1 MNRIDKSDIQLT
13 VLIPFMNEGEEVAAT
28 VADVRRTAGKSVD
41 IVVLNDCSTDGYAYE
56 EKLRP
61 YDVRYVCNPK
71 NLGSAPSRD
80 VCVDLCETPYF
91 LFLDAHMRFFCND
104 WVGQITERLVKDDRR
119 LLCGQ
124 TLPLTKDEKG
134 VRITEKYASTFG
146 AYMPL
151 NRNDLQPDI
160 KWNGIETAPSSD
172 EQEIPMI
179 LGAAY
184 AGSTRYWK
192 YLRGMEGM
200 QRYGTE
206 EQSVSL
212 KAWLEGG
219 RCVLLKKVVLGH
231 IYRKKSPFKR
241 YSEVELFNKLWL
253 VSLLFPPT
261 LKAKSFAIAQTKDS
275 DTFNRALEIFRSK
288 QTEYTELKN
297 YYSKTFTQSFERI
310 VQINK
315 PLVKANIK
323 QKNFTD
329 TLNKL
334 PEVAT
339 FLKANTADNYGLFN
353 GRMGQ
358 ILWLEHYSRY
368 AKDEQYDN
376 LATSLWDSIN
386 HAVTENLLPWYF
398 STGLTGIGWALYYLY
413 DKGFVDE
420 LPEEIFSSID
430 EVISTLDFD
439 NISDQSLNTGLA
451 GLLAYCGARYRFSDS
466 KLYDKNFL
474 ECLAGVAE
482 RVIKE
487 SHDFYEL
494 SFAYYLKELI
504 VNGKPAYDI
513 PMSISDIMEYQYSFA
528 ENKEYWNNTILGA
541 VLSTTLKAMNY
552 INA

>member
-1 MNRIDKSDIQLT
+1 MNRHSDILLT
-13 VLIPFMNEGEEVAAT
+13 VLIPFMNENEEVIAT
-28 VADVRRTAGKSVD
+28 VADVRRTAGRHVN
-41 IVVLNDCSTDGYAYE
+41 ILVLNDCSTDGYNYE
-56 EKLRP
+56 EELRK

-80 VCVDLCETPYF
+80 VCVSLCTTPYF
-91 LFLDAHMRFFCND
+91 LFLDAHMRFLCENWVEQIVSVLAEND
-104 WVGQITERLVKDDRR
+104 RQ

-134 VRITEKYASTFG
+134 VRLTEKYASTYG

-151 NRNDLQPDI
+151 DRNELQPDI
-160 KWNGIETAPSSD
+160 KWNGKETDPSSD
-172 EQEIPMI
+172 VQEIPMI

-219 RCVLLKKVVLGH
+219 RCLLLKKVVLGH

-261 LKAKSFAIAQTKDS
+261 LKAKSFAIAKS
-275 DTFNRALEIFRSK
+275 KGPDTFKKALEIFRSK
-288 QTEYTELKN
+288 QTEYSELKS
-297 YYSKTFTQSFERI
+297 YYNKTFTQSFERI

-315 PLVKANIK
+315 PLVKANNK
-323 QKNFTD
+323 QKTLAD
-329 TLNKL
+329 TLDKL

-339 FLKANTADNYGLFN
+339 FLQGNISGNYGLFN

-368 AKDEQYDN
+368 ANDEKWDN
-376 LATSLWDSIN
+376 LATEIWDSVNRAISD
-386 HAVTENLLPWYF
+386 HLLPWYF
-398 STGLTGIGWALYYLY
+398 STGLTGIGWALHYLY
-413 DKGFVDE
+413 VKGFIDE
-420 LPEEIFSSID
+420 LPENILCNID
-430 EVISTLDFD
+430 DVVTTLNVE
-439 NISDQSLNTGLA
+439 NISDLSLHTGIA
-451 GLLAYCGARYRFSDS
+451 GLLAYCGVRCKFSKTTPFDNKTTERFIHS
-466 KLYDKNFL
+466 
-474 ECLAGVAE
+474 AE
-482 RVIKE
+482 SVILN
-487 SHDFYEL
+487 SQDFYEL
-494 SFAYYLKELI
+494 SFAYYAKDNLL
-504 VNGKPAYDI
+504 NGKPKYDI
-513 PMSISDIMEYQYSFA
+513 PMSLSDIMEYQSSYA
-528 ENKEYWNNTILGA
+528 ENKEYWDNTILGA